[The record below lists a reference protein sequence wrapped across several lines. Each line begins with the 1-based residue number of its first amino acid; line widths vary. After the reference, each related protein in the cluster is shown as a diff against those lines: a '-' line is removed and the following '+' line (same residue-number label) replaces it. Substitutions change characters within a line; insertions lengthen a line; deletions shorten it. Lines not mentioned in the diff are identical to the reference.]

1 MVSTMSYF
9 TPDADLLAASEK
21 ALASVNTKHLLP
33 SSASF
38 DVKDPATEKVIGTL
52 PDHTPEHA
60 LLALTKAD
68 AAGKE
73 WAKKS
78 PRHRSDVLHAVYAK
92 LIENKHTLAYVI
104 SREMGKPLSEGLA
117 EVQYSADYVRWFA
130 EEALRSQGLYRDS
143 PAGDATILVRRSPVG
158 NAVLIAPW
166 NFPMAMATRKIAPA
180 LAAGCACV
188 VKPANLTPLTT
199 VVVLDL
205 MIQAGVPEDLV
216 QVITT
221 TNAPGFSSTL
231 LADQRVR
238 KISFTG
244 STPVGS
250 ALMELAAK
258 NIVKSS
264 MELGGNAP
272 LIVFDDADLDRAIE
286 GAILAKMRN
295 GGQTCVAANRM
306 FVQEGIADAFIA
318 GFTAKMAAFKLGN
331 AMNKDVDLGPVI
343 DDRAVQRLTHLVND
357 AVAKGATLL
366 TGGKSPEREGHFFEA
381 TVLVDVPADAEIAT
395 TEIFGPVAAITR
407 FKTQEEVIAQANDT
421 EFGLAAFVF
430 TENLDRAI
438 NVAEALETGMVG
450 INNGLL
456 SNIAAPFGGVKA
468 SGTGREGGAEGLE
481 EYQEIRYFTMK
492 RRESF

>member
-1 MVSTMSYF
+1 MSYF
-9 TPDADLLAASEK
+9 EPDADLLAASDK
-21 ALASVNTKHLLP
+21 ALKSINVGRLLP
-33 SSASF
+33 ASTTF
-38 DVKDPATEKVIGTL
+38 DVHDPATEEVIASL
-52 PDHTPEHA
+52 PDHTPEDA
-60 LLALTKAD
+60 LAALTKAD

-73 WAKKS
+73 WAKTS
-78 PRHRSDVLHAVYAK
+78 PRKRSDVLHAVYAK
-92 LIENKHTLAYVI
+92 LIENKDTLAYVI
-104 SREMGKPLSEGLA
+104 SREMGKPLAEGYA

-130 EEALRSQGLYRDS
+130 EEALRAQGLYRDS
-143 PAGDATILVRRSPVG
+143 PAGDATILVRRGPVG

-188 VKPANLTPLTT
+188 VKPAALTPLTT
-199 VVVLDL
+199 VIVLDL

-221 TNAPGFSSTL
+221 TNASGFSSTL

-250 ALMELAAK
+250 TLMELAAK

-272 LIVFDDADLDRAIE
+272 LLVFDDADLDRAVE

-306 FVQEGIADAFIA
+306 FIQEGIADAFIEK
-318 GFTAKMAAFKLGN
+318 FTAAMAGHKLGN
-331 AMNKDVDLGPVI
+331 AMNKETTLGPVI
-343 DDRAVQRLTHLVND
+343 DDRAVKRLQHLVDD

-366 TGGKSPEREGHFFEA
+366 TGGKSPDRPGHYFEP
-381 TVLVDVPADAEIAT
+381 TVLDNVPANADIAT

-407 FKTQEEVIAQANDT
+407 FKTQEEVIAKANDT

-430 TENLDRAI
+430 TQDLDRAI

-468 SGTGREGGAEGLE
+468 SGTGREGGAEGLD

-492 RRESF
+492 RRETH

>member
-1 MVSTMSYF
+1 MSYF
-9 TPDADLLAASEK
+9 EPDADLLAASDK
-21 ALASVNTKHLLP
+21 ALKSINVGRLQPASKT
-33 SSASF
+33 F
-38 DVKDPATEKVIGTL
+38 DVHDPATEEVIASL
-52 PDHTPEHA
+52 PDHTPEDA
-60 LLALTKAD
+60 LAALAKAD

-73 WAKKS
+73 WAKTS
-78 PRHRSDVLHAVYAK
+78 PRKRSDVLHAVYAK
-92 LIENKHTLAYVI
+92 LIENKDTLAYVI
-104 SREMGKPLSEGLA
+104 SREMGKPLAEGYA

-130 EEALRSQGLYRDS
+130 EEALRAQGLYRDS

-199 VVVLDL
+199 VIVLDL

-221 TNAPGFSSTL
+221 TNASGFSSTL

-250 ALMELAAK
+250 TLMGLAAK

-272 LIVFDDADLDRAIE
+272 LLVFDDADLDRAVE

-306 FVQEGIADAFIA
+306 FIQEGIADAFIEK
-318 GFTAKMAAFKLGN
+318 FTAAMAGHKLGN
-331 AMNKDVDLGPVI
+331 AMNKDATLGPVI
-343 DDRAVQRLTHLVND
+343 DDRAVKRLQHLVDD

-366 TGGKSPEREGHFFEA
+366 TGGKSPDRPGHYFEP
-381 TVLVDVPADAEIAT
+381 TVLDNVPANADIAT

-407 FKTQEEVIAQANDT
+407 FKTQEEVIAKANDT

-430 TENLDRAI
+430 TQDLDRAI

-468 SGTGREGGAEGLE
+468 SGTGREGGAEGLD

-492 RRESF
+492 RRETH

>member
-1 MVSTMSYF
+1 MSYF
-9 TPDADLLAASEK
+9 EPDAELLAASDT
-21 ALASVNTKHLLP
+21 ALASINVGRLLP
-33 SSASF
+33 AATTF
-38 DVKDPATEKVIGTL
+38 DVHDPATEQVIASL
-52 PDHTPEHA
+52 PDHTPADA
-60 LLALTKAD
+60 LIALTKAD

-73 WAKKS
+73 WAKTS
-78 PRHRSDVLHAVYAK
+78 PRKRSDVLHAVYAK
-92 LIENKHTLAYVI
+92 LIENKDTLAYVI
-104 SREMGKPLSEGLA
+104 SREMGKPLAEGYA

-130 EEALRSQGLYRDS
+130 EEALRAQGLYRDS

-199 VVVLDL
+199 VIVLDL

-221 TNAPGFSSTL
+221 TDAPGFSSTL

-250 ALMELAAK
+250 TLMGLAAK

-272 LIVFDDADLDRAIE
+272 LLVFDDADLERAVE

-306 FVQEGIADAFIA
+306 FIQSGIADAFVEK
-318 GFTAKMAAFKLGN
+318 FTAAMAAHKLGN
-331 AMNKDVDLGPVI
+331 AMNKETTLGPVI
-343 DDRAVQRLTHLVND
+343 DDRAVKRLQHLVDD

-366 TGGKSPEREGHFFEA
+366 TGGKSPDRPGHFFEP
-381 TVLVDVPADAEIAT
+381 TVLDNVPANADIAT
-395 TEIFGPVAAITR
+395 TEIFGPVAAISR
-407 FKTQEEVIAQANDT
+407 FDTQEEVIAKANDT

-430 TENLDRAI
+430 TQDLDRAI

-468 SGTGREGGAEGLE
+468 SGTGREGGAEGLD

-492 RRESF
+492 RRETH

>member
-1 MVSTMSYF
+1 
-9 TPDADLLAASEK
+9 
-21 ALASVNTKHLLP
+21 
-33 SSASF
+33 
-38 DVKDPATEKVIGTL
+38 
-52 PDHTPEHA
+52 
-60 LLALTKAD
+60 
-68 AAGKE
+68 
-73 WAKKS
+73 
-78 PRHRSDVLHAVYAK
+78 
-92 LIENKHTLAYVI
+92 
-104 SREMGKPLSEGLA
+104 MGKPFSEGVA

-130 EEALRSQGLYRDS
+130 EEALRAQGLYRDS
-143 PAGDATILVRRSPVG
+143 PAGDATILVRRAPVG

-188 VKPANLTPLTT
+188 VKPAALTPLTT
-199 VVVLDL
+199 VVVADL
-205 MIQAGVPEDLV
+205 MIQAGVPADLV

-221 TNAPGFSSTL
+221 TDSSGFSSTL
-231 LADQRVR
+231 LADDRVR

-250 ALMELAAK
+250 KLMELAAK

-306 FVQEGIADAFIA
+306 FVQEGIADAFID
-318 GFTAKMAAFKLGN
+318 GFTKAMAAFKLGHP
-331 AMNKDVDLGPVI
+331 MNKEVTLGPVV
-343 DDRAVQRLTHLVND
+343 DERAVKRLQALVDD
-357 AVAKGATLL
+357 AVAKGATLR
-366 TGGKSPEREGHFFEA
+366 TGGKSPDQPGSYFEP
-381 TVLVDVPADAEIAT
+381 TVLDNVPANADIAV
-395 TEIFGPVAAITR
+395 TEIFGPVASIMR
-407 FKTQEEVIAQANDT
+407 FKTQAEVIERANDT

-492 RRESF
+492 RRETV

>member
-1 MVSTMSYF
+1 MSYF
-9 TPDADLLAASEK
+9 EPDADLLAASNK
-21 ALASVNTKHLLP
+21 ALASVNVGRLLK
-33 SSASF
+33 AATTF
-38 DVKDPATEKVIGTL
+38 DIHDPATEEVIGSL

-60 LLALTKAD
+60 LEALTKAD
-68 AAGKE
+68 AAGKA
-73 WAKKS
+73 WAKTS
-78 PRHRSDVLHAVYAK
+78 PRHRSDVLHAVYRT
-92 LIENKHTLAYVI
+92 LIDNKDTLAYVI
-104 SREMGKPLSEGLA
+104 SREMGKPLAEGYA

-143 PAGDATILVRRSPVG
+143 PAGDATILVRRSPIG

-188 VKPANLTPLTT
+188 VKPAALTPLTT
-199 VVVLDL
+199 VIVLDL

-221 TNAPGFSSTL
+221 TNASGFSSTL

-250 ALMELAAK
+250 TLMALAAQ

-272 LIVFDDADLDRAIE
+272 LLVFDDADLDRAVE

-306 FVQEGIADAFIA
+306 FVQEGIADAFVEK
-318 GFTAKMAAFKLGN
+318 FTAAMAAHKLGN
-331 AMNKDVDLGPVI
+331 AMNKEVTLGPVI
-343 DDRAVQRLTHLVND
+343 DDRAVQRLQHLVDD

-366 TGGKSPEREGHFFEA
+366 TGGKSPDRKGHYFEP
-381 TVLVDVPADAEIAT
+381 TVLDNVPANADIAT

-407 FKTQEEVIAQANDT
+407 FTTQAEAVEKANDT

-430 TENLDRAI
+430 TQDLDRAI
-438 NVAEALETGMVG
+438 NVAESLETGMVG

-456 SNIAAPFGGVKA
+456 SNIAAPFGGVKS
-468 SGTGREGGAEGLE
+468 SGTGREGGAEGLD

-492 RRESF
+492 RRETV

>member
-1 MVSTMSYF
+1 MSYF
-9 TPDADLLAASEK
+9 EPDADLLAASNA
-21 ALASVNTKHLLP
+21 ALKSINIGRLQPAAKT
-33 SSASF
+33 F
-38 DVKDPATEKVIGTL
+38 DVHDPATEEVIASL
-52 PDHTPEHA
+52 PDHTPEDA
-60 LLALTKAD
+60 LAALTKAD
-68 AAGKE
+68 AAGKA
-73 WAKKS
+73 WAKTS
-78 PRHRSDVLHAVYAK
+78 PRKRSDVLHAVYAK
-92 LIENKHTLAYVI
+92 LIENKDTLAYVI
-104 SREMGKPLSEGLA
+104 SREMGKPLAEGYA

-130 EEALRSQGLYRDS
+130 EEALRAQGLYRDS

-199 VVVLDL
+199 VIVLDL

-221 TNAPGFSSTL
+221 TNASGFSSTL

-250 ALMELAAK
+250 TLMGLAAK

-272 LIVFDDADLDRAIE
+272 LLVFDDADLDRAVE

-306 FVQEGIADAFIA
+306 FVQEGIADAFVEK
-318 GFTAKMAAFKLGN
+318 FTAAMAAHKLGN
-331 AMNKDVDLGPVI
+331 AMNKETTLGPVI
-343 DDRAVQRLTHLVND
+343 DDRAVARLQHLVDD

-366 TGGKSPEREGHFFEA
+366 TGGKSPDRPGHYFEP
-381 TVLVDVPADAEIAT
+381 TVLDNVPANADIAT

-407 FKTQEEVIAQANDT
+407 FKTQEEVIEKANDT

-430 TENLDRAI
+430 TQDLDRAI

-492 RRESF
+492 RRETH

>member
-1 MVSTMSYF
+1 MSYF
-9 TPDADLLAASEK
+9 EPDADLLAASDK
-21 ALASVNTKHLLP
+21 ALKSINVGRLQPAANT
-33 SSASF
+33 F
-38 DVKDPATEKVIGTL
+38 DVHDPATEEVIASL
-52 PDHTPEHA
+52 PDHTPEDA
-60 LLALTKAD
+60 LAALAKAD

-73 WAKKS
+73 WAKTS
-78 PRHRSDVLHAVYAK
+78 PRKRSDVLHAVYAK
-92 LIENKHTLAYVI
+92 LIENKDTLAYVI
-104 SREMGKPLSEGLA
+104 SREMGKPLAEGYA

-130 EEALRSQGLYRDS
+130 EEALRAQGLYRDS

-199 VVVLDL
+199 VIVLDL

-221 TNAPGFSSTL
+221 TNASGFSSTL

-250 ALMELAAK
+250 TLMGLAAK

-272 LIVFDDADLDRAIE
+272 LLVFDDADLDRAVE

-306 FVQEGIADAFIA
+306 FIQEGIADAFVEK
-318 GFTAKMAAFKLGN
+318 FTAAMAAHKLGN
-331 AMNKDVDLGPVI
+331 AMNKETTLGPVI
-343 DDRAVQRLTHLVND
+343 DDRAVQRLQHLVDD
-357 AVAKGATLL
+357 AVAKGATLK
-366 TGGKSPEREGHFFEA
+366 TGGKSPDRPGHYFEP
-381 TVLVDVPADAEIAT
+381 TVLDNVPAIADIAT

-407 FKTQEEVIAQANDT
+407 FKTQAEAIEKANDT

-430 TENLDRAI
+430 TQDLDRAI

-468 SGTGREGGAEGLE
+468 SGTGREGGAEGLD

-492 RRESF
+492 RRETN

>member
-1 MVSTMSYF
+1 MSF
-9 TPDADLLAASEK
+9 FEPDAELFQASSQ
-21 ALASVNTKHLLP
+21 ALAGIDTSCLLP
-33 SSASF
+33 AKSTF
-38 DVKDPATEKVIGTL
+38 EIHDPGTEEVIGVL
-52 PDHTPEHA
+52 PDHTPED
-60 LLALTKAD
+60 ALTALGKAD
-68 AAGKE
+68 VAGKD
-73 WAKKS
+73 WAKSS
-78 PRHRSDVLHAVYAK
+78 PRTRSDLLHKVYAT
-92 LIENKHTLAYVI
+92 LIDNKDSLAYVI
-104 SREMGKPLSEGLA
+104 SREMGKPLAEGYA

-143 PAGDATILVRRSPVG
+143 PPGDATILVRRSPVG

-188 VKPANLTPLTT
+188 VKPAALTPLTT
-199 VVVLDL
+199 VMVLHL
-205 MIQAGVPEDLV
+205 LIKAGMPKDLV

-221 TNAPGFSSTL
+221 TNASGFSSTL
-231 LADQRVR
+231 LGDQRV
-238 KISFTG
+238 KKVSFTG

-250 ALMELAAK
+250 TLMQLAAK

-272 LIVFDDADLDRAIE
+272 LIVFDDADLDRAVE

-306 FVQEGIADAFIA
+306 FVQEGIADQFISK
-318 GFTAKMAAFKLGN
+318 FTEAMAAFKLGHS
-331 AMNKDVDLGPVI
+331 MNKEATLGPVI
-343 DDRAVQRLTHLVND
+343 DDRAVQRLTHLVED
-357 AVAKGATLL
+357 AVAKGASLL
-366 TGGKSPEREGHFFEA
+366 TGGKSPDRPGHYFEP
-381 TVLVDVPADAEIAT
+381 TVLDNVPADADIAT

-407 FKTQEEVIAQANDT
+407 FKTQAEVIEKANET
-421 EFGLAAFVF
+421 EFGLAAFIF
-430 TENLDRAI
+430 TQDLDRAF

-492 RRESF
+492 RRETV

>member
-1 MVSTMSYF
+1 MSYF
-9 TPDADLLAASEK
+9 EPDADLLAASDK
-21 ALASVNTKHLLP
+21 ALASISTSRLIP
-33 SSASF
+33 SAQSF
-38 DVKDPATEKVIGTL
+38 DVIDPATEKVIGTL
-52 PDHTPEHA
+52 PDHTPAHA
-60 LLALTKAD
+60 LEALAKAD
-68 AAGKE
+68 AAGKK
-73 WAKKS
+73 WAKTS

-92 LIENKHTLAYVI
+92 LIEHKDTLAYII
-104 SREMGKPLSEGLA
+104 SREMGKPLAEGYA

-143 PAGDATILVRRSPVG
+143 PHGDATILVRRSPVG

-199 VVVLDL
+199 VVVQDL
-205 MIQAGVPEDLV
+205 MVQAGVPEDLV

-221 TNAPGFSSTL
+221 TDAPGFSSTL

-244 STPVGS
+244 STSVGS
-250 ALMELAAK
+250 TLMELAAK

-272 LIVFDDADLDRAIE
+272 LIVFDDADLDRAID

-306 FVQEGIADAFIA
+306 FVQEGIADAFIE

-331 AMNKDVDLGPVI
+331 AMNKEATLGPVI
-343 DDRAVQRLTHLVND
+343 DDRAVARLTHLVND
-357 AVAKGATLL
+357 AVAKGATLR
-366 TGGKSPEREGHFFEA
+366 TGGKAPERAGHYFEP
-381 TVLVDVPADAEIAT
+381 TVLDNVPADADIAK

-407 FKTQEEVIAQANDT
+407 FKTQEEVIEKANDT

-430 TENLDRAI
+430 TENLDRAV

-492 RRESF
+492 RRETF

>member
-1 MVSTMSYF
+1 MSYF
-9 TPDADLLAASEK
+9 EPDADLLAASNK
-21 ALASVNTKHLLP
+21 ALASVNVGRLIKAANT
-33 SSASF
+33 F
-38 DVKDPATEKVIGTL
+38 DIHDPATEEVIGTL
-52 PDHTPEHA
+52 PDHTPEQA
-60 LLALTKAD
+60 LEALTKAD
-68 AAGKE
+68 AAGKA
-73 WAKKS
+73 WAKTS
-78 PRHRSDVLHAVYAK
+78 PRLRSDVLHAVYRK
-92 LIENKHTLAYVI
+92 LIENRDTLAYVI
-104 SREMGKPLSEGLA
+104 SREMGKPLAEGYA

-130 EEALRSQGLYRDS
+130 EEALRAQGLYRDS
-143 PAGDATILVRRSPVG
+143 PAGDATILVRRGPVG

-188 VKPANLTPLTT
+188 VKPAALTPLTT
-199 VVVLDL
+199 VVLLDL
-205 MIQAGVPEDLV
+205 MIEAGVPEDLV

-221 TNAPGFSSTL
+221 TNASGFSSTL

-250 ALMELAAK
+250 TLMELAAK

-272 LIVFDDADLDRAIE
+272 LLVFDDADLDRAVE

-306 FVQEGIADAFIA
+306 FVQEGIADAFIEK
-318 GFTAKMAAFKLGN
+318 FTAAMAAHKLGN
-331 AMNKDVDLGPVI
+331 AMNKDATLGPVI
-343 DDRAVQRLTHLVND
+343 DDRAVKRLQHLVDD
-357 AVAKGATLL
+357 AVAKGATLR
-366 TGGKSPEREGHFFEA
+366 TGGTSPDRKGHYFEP
-381 TVLVDVPADAEIAT
+381 TVLDNVPANADIAT

-407 FKTQEEVIAQANDT
+407 FKTQEEVIAKANDT

-430 TENLDRAI
+430 TQDLDRAI

-468 SGTGREGGAEGLE
+468 SGTGREGGAEGLD

-492 RRESF
+492 RRETF

>member
-1 MVSTMSYF
+1 MSYF
-9 TPDADLLAASEK
+9 EPDADLLAASTA
-21 ALASVNTKHLLP
+21 ALKSINVGRLLP
-33 SSASF
+33 ATSTF
-38 DVKDPATEKVIGTL
+38 DVHDPATEEVIATL
-52 PDHTPEHA
+52 PDHTPA
-60 LLALTKAD
+60 DALTALAKAD
-68 AAGKE
+68 AAGKV
-73 WAKKS
+73 WAKTS
-78 PRHRSDVLHAVYAK
+78 PRKRSDVLHAVYAK
-92 LIENKHTLAYVI
+92 LIENKDTLAYVI
-104 SREMGKPLSEGLA
+104 SREMGKPLAEGYA

-130 EEALRSQGLYRDS
+130 EEALRAQGLYRDS
-143 PAGDATILVRRSPVG
+143 PAGDATILVRRAPVG

-221 TNAPGFSSTL
+221 TNASGFSSTL

-250 ALMELAAK
+250 TLMELAAK

-272 LIVFDDADLDRAIE
+272 LLVFDDADLDRAVE

-306 FVQEGIADAFIA
+306 FIQEGIADAFVEK
-318 GFTAKMAAFKLGN
+318 FTAAMAAHKLGN
-331 AMNKDVDLGPVI
+331 AMNKEATLGPVI
-343 DDRAVQRLTHLVND
+343 DDRAVKRLQHLVDD
-357 AVAKGATLL
+357 AVAKGATLK
-366 TGGKSPEREGHFFEA
+366 TGGSSPDRPGHYFEP
-381 TVLVDVPADAEIAT
+381 TVLDNVPANADITT

-407 FKTQEEVIAQANDT
+407 FKTQAEAIEKANDT

-430 TENLDRAI
+430 TQDLDRAI

-468 SGTGREGGAEGLE
+468 SGTGREGGAEGLD

-492 RRESF
+492 RRETT

>member
-1 MVSTMSYF
+1 MSYF
-9 TPDADLLAASEK
+9 EPDKDLLAASDK
-21 ALASVNTKHLLP
+21 ALKSINVSRLLK
-33 SSASF
+33 SAKTF
-38 DVKDPATEKVIGTL
+38 DIKDPATEEVIGSL

-60 LLALTKAD
+60 LEALTKAD
-68 AAGKE
+68 AAGKA
-73 WAKKS
+73 WAKTS
-78 PRHRSDVLHAVYAK
+78 PRTRSDVLHAVYAK
-92 LIENKHTLAYVI
+92 LIENKDTLAYVI
-104 SREMGKPLSEGLA
+104 SREMGKPLAEGYA

-143 PAGDATILVRRSPVG
+143 PPGDATILVRRSPVG

-188 VKPANLTPLTT
+188 VKPAALTPLTT

-221 TNAPGFSSTL
+221 TNSSGFSSTL

-250 ALMELAAK
+250 TLMELAAK

-272 LIVFDDADLDRAIE
+272 LIVFDDADLERAIE

-306 FVQEGIADAFIA
+306 FVQKGIADAFIE
-318 GFTAKMAAFKLGN
+318 GFTAKMAGFKLGN
-331 AMNKDVDLGPVI
+331 AMNKDATLGPVI
-343 DDRAVQRLTHLVND
+343 DDKAVKRLQHLVDD
-357 AVAKGATLL
+357 AVAKGATLR
-366 TGGKSPEREGHFFEA
+366 TGGKAPERAGHYFEP
-381 TVLVDVPADAEIAT
+381 TVLDNVPTNADIAS

-407 FKTQEEVIAQANDT
+407 FKTQAEVIEKANDT
-421 EFGLAAFVF
+421 EFGLAAFIF

-492 RRESF
+492 RRDTV

>member
-1 MVSTMSYF
+1 MSYF
-9 TPDADLLAASEK
+9 IPDADLLAASDT
-21 ALASVNTKHLLP
+21 ALAAVKTDHLIKATKT
-33 SSASF
+33 F
-38 DVKDPATEKVIGTL
+38 NITDPATGDVIGTL

-60 LLALTKAD
+60 LEALTKAD
-68 AAGKE
+68 AAGKL
-73 WAKKS
+73 WAKTS

-92 LIENKHTLAYVI
+92 LIEHKVTLAFII
-104 SREMGKPLSEGLA
+104 SREMGKPFSEGVA

-130 EEALRSQGLYRDS
+130 EEALRAQGLYRDS
-143 PAGDATILVRRSPVG
+143 PAGDATILVRRAPVG

-188 VKPANLTPLTT
+188 VKPAALTPLTT
-199 VVVLDL
+199 VIVADL
-205 MIQAGVPEDLV
+205 MIQAGVPADLV

-221 TNAPGFSSTL
+221 TDSSGFSSTL
-231 LADQRVR
+231 LADDRVR

-244 STPVGS
+244 STPVG
-250 ALMELAAK
+250 AKLMELAAK

-306 FVQEGIADAFIA
+306 FVQEGIADAFID
-318 GFTAKMAAFKLGN
+318 GFTKAMAAFKLGHP
-331 AMNKDVDLGPVI
+331 MNKETTLGPVV
-343 DDRAVQRLTHLVND
+343 DARAVSRLQALVDD
-357 AVAKGATLL
+357 AVAKGATLR
-366 TGGKSPEREGHFFEA
+366 TGGKSPDQPGSYFEP
-381 TVLVDVPADAEIAT
+381 TVLDNVPANADIAV

-407 FKTQEEVIAQANDT
+407 FKTQAEVIEKANDT

-492 RRESF
+492 RRETV

>member
-1 MVSTMSYF
+1 MSYF
-9 TPDADLLAASEK
+9 TPDADLLAASNI
-21 ALASVNTKHLLP
+21 ALAQVKTGHLIKATKT
-33 SSASF
+33 F
-38 DVKDPATEKVIGTL
+38 DITDPATGDVIGKL

-60 LLALTKAD
+60 LEALTKAD
-68 AAGKE
+68 AAGKL
-73 WAKKS
+73 WAKTS

-92 LIENKHTLAYVI
+92 LIEHKETLAFII
-104 SREMGKPLSEGLA
+104 SREMGKPFSEGVA

-130 EEALRSQGLYRDS
+130 EEALRAQGLYRDS
-143 PAGDATILVRRSPVG
+143 PAGDATILVRRAPVG

-188 VKPANLTPLTT
+188 VKPAALTPLTT
-199 VVVLDL
+199 VIVADL
-205 MIQAGVPEDLV
+205 MIQAGVPADLV

-221 TNAPGFSSTL
+221 TDSSGFSSTL
-231 LADQRVR
+231 LADDRVR

-250 ALMELAAK
+250 KLMELAAK

-272 LIVFDDADLDRAIE
+272 LIVFDDADLERAIE

-306 FVQEGIADAFIA
+306 FVQEGIADAFID
-318 GFTAKMAAFKLGN
+318 GFTKAMAAFKLGHP
-331 AMNKDVDLGPVI
+331 MNKEVTLGPVV
-343 DDRAVQRLTHLVND
+343 DARAVARLQALVDD
-357 AVAKGATLL
+357 AVVKGATLR
-366 TGGKSPEREGHFFEA
+366 TGGKSPDQPGSYFEP
-381 TVLVDVPADAEIAT
+381 TVLDNVPANADIAV

-407 FKTQEEVIAQANDT
+407 FTTQAEVIERANDT

-492 RRESF
+492 RRETH

>member
-1 MVSTMSYF
+1 
-9 TPDADLLAASEK
+9 
-21 ALASVNTKHLLP
+21 
-33 SSASF
+33 
-38 DVKDPATEKVIGTL
+38 
-52 PDHTPEHA
+52 
-60 LLALTKAD
+60 
-68 AAGKE
+68 
-73 WAKKS
+73 
-78 PRHRSDVLHAVYAK
+78 
-92 LIENKHTLAYVI
+92 
-104 SREMGKPLSEGLA
+104 
-117 EVQYSADYVRWFA
+117 
-130 EEALRSQGLYRDS
+130 
-143 PAGDATILVRRSPVG
+143 
-158 NAVLIAPW
+158 
-166 NFPMAMATRKIAPA
+166 MAMATRKIAPA

-199 VVVLDL
+199 VIVLDL

-221 TNAPGFSSTL
+221 TNASGFSSTL

-250 ALMELAAK
+250 TLMGLAAK

-272 LIVFDDADLDRAIE
+272 LLVFDDADLDRAVE

-306 FVQEGIADAFIA
+306 FIQEGIADAFVEK
-318 GFTAKMAAFKLGN
+318 FTAAMAAHKLGN
-331 AMNKDVDLGPVI
+331 AMNKETTLGPVI
-343 DDRAVQRLTHLVND
+343 DDRAVARLQHLVDD
-357 AVAKGATLL
+357 AVAKGAILL
-366 TGGKSPEREGHFFEA
+366 TGGKSPDRPGHYFEP
-381 TVLVDVPADAEIAT
+381 TVLDNVPANADIAT
-395 TEIFGPVAAITR
+395 NEIFGPVAAITR
-407 FKTQEEVIAQANDT
+407 FKTQEEVIEKANDT

-430 TENLDRAI
+430 TQDLDRAI

-492 RRESF
+492 RRETH

>member
-1 MVSTMSYF
+1 MSYF
-9 TPDADLLAASEK
+9 EPDADLLAASDK
-21 ALASVNTKHLLP
+21 ALASISTARLLP
-33 SSASF
+33 AANTF
-38 DVKDPATEKVIGTL
+38 DVIDPATEEVIGTL
-52 PDHTPEHA
+52 PDHTPA
-60 LLALTKAD
+60 DALTALAKAD
-68 AAGKE
+68 AAGKK
-73 WAKKS
+73 WARTS
-78 PRHRSDVLHAVYAK
+78 PRLRSDTLHAVYAK
-92 LIENKHTLAYVI
+92 LIENKDTLAYII
-104 SREMGKPLSEGLA
+104 SREMGKPLAEGYA

-130 EEALRSQGLYRDS
+130 EEALRAQGLYRDS
-143 PAGDATILVRRSPVG
+143 PAGDATILVRRAPVG

-199 VVVLDL
+199 VVVQDL
-205 MIQAGVPEDLV
+205 MVQAGVPEDLV

-221 TNAPGFSSTL
+221 TDAPGFSSTL

-250 ALMELAAK
+250 TLMELAAK

-306 FVQEGIADAFIA
+306 FIQEGIADAFVE

-331 AMNKDVDLGPVI
+331 AMNKEVDLGPVI

-357 AVAKGATLL
+357 AVAKGATLR
-366 TGGKSPEREGHFFEA
+366 TGGKAPDHVGHYFEP
-381 TVLVDVPADAEIAT
+381 TVLDNVPAHADIAK
-395 TEIFGPVAAITR
+395 TEIFGPVAAISR
-407 FKTQEEVIAQANDT
+407 FTTQEEVIEKANDT

-430 TENLDRAI
+430 TENLDRAV

-492 RRESF
+492 RRETF

>member
-1 MVSTMSYF
+1 MSYF
-9 TPDADLLAASEK
+9 EPDATLLAESEK
-21 ALASVNTKHLLP
+21 ALASINTSVMLP
-33 SSASF
+33 AAAHF
-38 DVKDPATEKVIGTL
+38 DIEDPATQKVIYSL
-52 PDHTPEHA
+52 PDHTA
-60 LLALTKAD
+60 DDALTALDKAD
-68 AAGKE
+68 KAGKV
-73 WAKKS
+73 WAKTS
-78 PRHRSDVLHAVYAK
+78 PRLRSDTLHAVYAK
-92 LIENKHTLAYVI
+92 LIENKDRLAYVI
-104 SREMGKPLSEGLA
+104 AREMGKPLAECVA

-143 PAGDATILVRRSPVG
+143 PPGDATILVRRSPVG

-188 VKPANLTPLTT
+188 VKPAALTPLTT
-199 VVVLDL
+199 VMLLEL
-205 MIQAGVPEDLV
+205 MIEAGVPKDLV

-221 TNAPGFSSTL
+221 TKASAFSSTL
-231 LADQRVR
+231 LADSRVR

-250 ALMELAAK
+250 TLMELAAK

-272 LIVFDDADLDRAIE
+272 LLVFDDADLDRAIE

-306 FVQEGIADAFIA
+306 FIQEGIADDFVA
-318 GFTAKMAAFKLGN
+318 GFTQKMSEFKLGN
-331 AMNKDVDLGPVI
+331 ALNKEATLGPVI
-343 DDRAVQRLTHLVND
+343 DDRAVARLSHLVDD
-357 AVAKGATLL
+357 AVAKGAELK
-366 TGGKSPEREGHFFEA
+366 TGGQVPDREGYFFPA
-381 TVLVDVPADAEIAT
+381 TVLDNVPASADIVT
-395 TEIFGPVAAITR
+395 TEIFGPLAAISR
-407 FKTQEEVIAQANDT
+407 FKTQEEVLTQANDT

-430 TENLDRAI
+430 TQDVDRAL
-438 NVAEALETGMVG
+438 NVAEQLETGMVG

-492 RRESF
+492 RRETQ

>member
-1 MVSTMSYF
+1 MSYF
-9 TPDADLLAASEK
+9 TPDADLLAASNI
-21 ALASVNTKHLLP
+21 ALAQVKTGHLIKSTKT
-33 SSASF
+33 F
-38 DVKDPATEKVIGTL
+38 DITDPATGDVIGKL

-60 LLALTKAD
+60 LEALTKAD
-68 AAGKE
+68 AAGKL
-73 WAKKS
+73 WAKTS

-92 LIENKHTLAYVI
+92 LIEHKETLAFII
-104 SREMGKPLSEGLA
+104 SREMGKPFSEGVA

-130 EEALRSQGLYRDS
+130 EEALRAQGLYRDS
-143 PAGDATILVRRSPVG
+143 PAGDATILVRRGPVG

-188 VKPANLTPLTT
+188 VKPAALTPLTT
-199 VVVLDL
+199 VVVADL
-205 MIQAGVPEDLV
+205 MIQAGVPADLV

-221 TNAPGFSSTL
+221 TDSSGFSSTL
-231 LADQRVR
+231 LADDRVR

-250 ALMELAAK
+250 KLMELAAK

-272 LIVFDDADLDRAIE
+272 LIVFDDADLERAIE

-306 FVQEGIADAFIA
+306 FVQEGIADAFID
-318 GFTAKMAAFKLGN
+318 GFTKAMAAFKLGHP
-331 AMNKDVDLGPVI
+331 MNKEVTLGPVV
-343 DDRAVQRLTHLVND
+343 DDRAVKRLQALVDD
-357 AVAKGATLL
+357 AVVKGATLR
-366 TGGKSPEREGHFFEA
+366 TGGKSPDQPGSYFEP
-381 TVLVDVPADAEIAT
+381 TVLDNVPANADIAV
-395 TEIFGPVAAITR
+395 TEIFGPVASIMR
-407 FKTQEEVIAQANDT
+407 FKTQAEVIERANDT

-492 RRESF
+492 RRETH

>member
-1 MVSTMSYF
+1 MSYF
-9 TPDADLLAASEK
+9 TPDADLLAASDT
-21 ALASVNTKHLLP
+21 ALKSVSTKHLIK
-33 SSASF
+33 AEKTF
-38 DVKDPATEKVIGTL
+38 NITDPATTEIIGSL
-52 PDHTPEHA
+52 PDHTPKHA
-60 LLALTKAD
+60 LEALTKAD
-68 AAGKE
+68 AAGKL
-73 WAKKS
+73 WAKTS

-92 LIENKHTLAYVI
+92 LIEHKETLAYI
-104 SREMGKPLSEGLA
+104 ICREMGKPFSEGLA

-143 PAGDATILVRRSPVG
+143 PAGDATILVRRGPVG

-188 VKPANLTPLTT
+188 VKPAALTPLTT
-199 VVVLDL
+199 VVVADL
-205 MIQAGVPEDLV
+205 MIQAGVPADLV

-221 TNAPGFSSTL
+221 TDSSGFSSTL
-231 LADQRVR
+231 LADDRVR

-250 ALMELAAK
+250 RLMELAAK

-306 FVQEGIADAFIA
+306 FVQDGIADKFIE
-318 GFTAKMAAFKLGN
+318 GFTKAMAAHKLGHP
-331 AMNKDVDLGPVI
+331 MNKEVTLGPVV
-343 DDRAVQRLTHLVND
+343 DDRAVARLQALVDD

-366 TGGKSPEREGHFFEA
+366 TGGKSPDQPGSYFEP
-381 TVLVDVPADAEIAT
+381 TVLDNVPANADIAV
-395 TEIFGPVAAITR
+395 TEIFGPVASIMR
-407 FKTQEEVIAQANDT
+407 FTTQAEVIERANDT

-492 RRESF
+492 RRETV

>member
-1 MVSTMSYF
+1 MSYF
-9 TPDADLLAASEK
+9 EPDADLLAASDK
-21 ALASVNTKHLLP
+21 ALASVNTARLLP
-33 SSASF
+33 ASTTF
-38 DVKDPATEKVIGTL
+38 EIHDPATEQVIGAL
-52 PDHTPEHA
+52 PDHTPDD
-60 LLALTKAD
+60 ALTALAKAD

-73 WAKKS
+73 WAKAS
-78 PRHRSDVLHAVYAK
+78 PRKRSDVLHAVYAK
-92 LIENKHTLAYVI
+92 LIENKDTLAHII
-104 SREMGKPLSEGLA
+104 SREMGKPLAEGYA

-130 EEALRSQGLYRDS
+130 EEALRAQGLYRDS
-143 PAGDATILVRRSPVG
+143 PAGDATILVRRAPVG

-188 VKPANLTPLTT
+188 VKPAALTPLTT

-221 TNAPGFSSTL
+221 TNASGFSSTL
-231 LADQRVR
+231 LADRRVR

-250 ALMELAAK
+250 TLMELAAK

-272 LIVFDDADLDRAIE
+272 LIVFDDADLDRAVE

-306 FVQEGIADAFIA
+306 FVQDGIADAFVDK
-318 GFTAKMAAFKLGN
+318 FTAAMAAHKLGN
-331 AMNKDVDLGPVI
+331 ALNKETTLGPVI
-343 DDRAVQRLTHLVND
+343 DDRAVKRLQQLVDD
-357 AVAKGATLL
+357 AVAKGATLT
-366 TGGKSPEREGHFFEA
+366 TGGKSPDRPGHYFEP
-381 TVLVDVPADAEIAT
+381 TVLDRVPENADIMT

-407 FKTQEEVIAQANDT
+407 FSTQDEAIARANDT

-430 TENLDRAI
+430 TQDLDRAI

-492 RRESF
+492 RRETH

>member
-1 MVSTMSYF
+1 MSYF

-21 ALASVNTKHLLP
+21 ALASINVSRLLP
-33 SSASF
+33 SNTSF
-38 DVKDPATEKVIGTL
+38 DVIDPATEKVIGTL

-60 LLALTKAD
+60 LQALTKAD
-68 AAGKE
+68 AAGKQ

-78 PRHRSDVLHAVYAK
+78 PRHRSDILHAVYAK
-92 LIENKHTLAYVI
+92 LIENKDTLAYVI
-104 SREMGKPLSEGLA
+104 SREMGKPLSEGYA

-130 EEALRSQGLYRDS
+130 EEALRAQGLYRDS
-143 PAGDATILVRRSPVG
+143 PAGDATILVRRAPVG

-221 TNAPGFSSTL
+221 TDAPGFSSTL

-250 ALMELAAK
+250 TLMELAAK

-295 GGQTCVAANRM
+295 GGQTCVA
-306 FVQEGIADAFIA
+306 
-318 GFTAKMAAFKLGN
+318 
-331 AMNKDVDLGPVI
+331 
-343 DDRAVQRLTHLVND
+343 
-357 AVAKGATLL
+357 
-366 TGGKSPEREGHFFEA
+366 
-381 TVLVDVPADAEIAT
+381 
-395 TEIFGPVAAITR
+395 
-407 FKTQEEVIAQANDT
+407 
-421 EFGLAAFVF
+421 
-430 TENLDRAI
+430 
-438 NVAEALETGMVG
+438 
-450 INNGLL
+450 
-456 SNIAAPFGGVKA
+456 
-468 SGTGREGGAEGLE
+468 
-481 EYQEIRYFTMK
+481 
-492 RRESF
+492 

>member
-1 MVSTMSYF
+1 MSYF
-9 TPDADLLAASEK
+9 TPDADLLAASDK
-21 ALASVNTKHLLP
+21 ALKSVSTTHLIK
-33 SSASF
+33 AAKSF
-38 DVKDPATEKVIGTL
+38 NITDPATTEVIGSL
-52 PDHTPEHA
+52 PDHTPEQA
-60 LLALTKAD
+60 LEALTKAD
-68 AAGKE
+68 AAGKL
-73 WAKKS
+73 WAKTS
-78 PRHRSDVLHAVYAK
+78 PRHRSDILHAVYAK
-92 LIENKHTLAYVI
+92 LIEHKETLAYI
-104 SREMGKPLSEGLA
+104 ICREMGKPFAEGLA

-130 EEALRSQGLYRDS
+130 EEALRAQGLYRDS
-143 PAGDATILVRRSPVG
+143 PAGDATILVRRAPVG

-188 VKPANLTPLTT
+188 VKPAALTPLTT
-199 VVVLDL
+199 VVVADL
-205 MIQAGVPEDLV
+205 MIQAGVPADLV

-221 TNAPGFSSTL
+221 TNSSAFSATL
-231 LADQRVR
+231 LADDRVR

-250 ALMELAAK
+250 KLMELAAK

-306 FVQEGIADAFIA
+306 FVQEGIADAFIG
-318 GFTAKMAAFKLGN
+318 GFTKAMAAHKLGHP
-331 AMNKDVDLGPVI
+331 MNKEVTLGPVV
-343 DDRAVQRLTHLVND
+343 DDRAVARLQALVDD
-357 AVAKGATLL
+357 AVAKGATLR
-366 TGGKSPEREGHFFEA
+366 TGGKSPDQPGSYFEP
-381 TVLVDVPADAEIAT
+381 TVLDNVPANADIAV
-395 TEIFGPVAAITR
+395 TEIFGPVASIMR
-407 FKTQEEVIAQANDT
+407 FKTQAEVIERANDT

-492 RRESF
+492 RRETV

>member
-1 MVSTMSYF
+1 MSYF
-9 TPDADLLAASEK
+9 TPDADLLAASNK
-21 ALASVNTKHLLP
+21 ALKSVSTTHLIK
-33 SSASF
+33 AAKSF
-38 DVKDPATEKVIGTL
+38 NITDPATTEVIGSL
-52 PDHTPEHA
+52 PDHTPEQA
-60 LLALTKAD
+60 LEALTKAD
-68 AAGKE
+68 AAGKL
-73 WAKKS
+73 WAKTS
-78 PRHRSDVLHAVYAK
+78 PRHRSDILHAVYAK
-92 LIENKHTLAYVI
+92 LIEHKETLAYI
-104 SREMGKPLSEGLA
+104 ICREMGKPFAEGLA

-130 EEALRSQGLYRDS
+130 EEALRAQGLYRDS
-143 PAGDATILVRRSPVG
+143 PAGDATILVRRAPVG

-188 VKPANLTPLTT
+188 VKPAALTPLTT
-199 VVVLDL
+199 VVVADL
-205 MIQAGVPEDLV
+205 MIQAGVPADLV

-221 TNAPGFSSTL
+221 TNSSAFSATL
-231 LADQRVR
+231 LADDRVR

-250 ALMELAAK
+250 KLMELAAK

-306 FVQEGIADAFIA
+306 FVQEGIADAFIE
-318 GFTAKMAAFKLGN
+318 GFTKAMAAHKLGHP
-331 AMNKDVDLGPVI
+331 MNKEVTLGPVV
-343 DDRAVQRLTHLVND
+343 DDRAVARLQALVDD
-357 AVAKGATLL
+357 AVAKGATLR
-366 TGGKSPEREGHFFEA
+366 TGGKSPDQPGSYFEP
-381 TVLVDVPADAEIAT
+381 TVLDNVPANADIAV
-395 TEIFGPVAAITR
+395 TEIFGPVASIMR
-407 FKTQEEVIAQANDT
+407 FKTQAEVIERANDT

-492 RRESF
+492 RRESL

>member
-1 MVSTMSYF
+1 MSYF
-9 TPDADLLAASEK
+9 EPDKDLLAASDK
-21 ALASVNTKHLLP
+21 ALKSINVSRLLK
-33 SSASF
+33 SAKTF
-38 DVKDPATEKVIGTL
+38 DIKDPATEEVIGSL

-60 LLALTKAD
+60 LEALTKAD
-68 AAGKE
+68 AAGKA
-73 WAKKS
+73 WAKTS
-78 PRHRSDVLHAVYAK
+78 PRTRSDVLHAVYAK
-92 LIENKHTLAYVI
+92 LIENKDTLAYVI
-104 SREMGKPLSEGLA
+104 SREMGKPLAEGYA

-143 PAGDATILVRRSPVG
+143 PPGDATILVRRSPVG

-188 VKPANLTPLTT
+188 VKPAALTPLTT

-221 TNAPGFSSTL
+221 TNSSGFSSTL

-250 ALMELAAK
+250 TLMELAAK

-272 LIVFDDADLDRAIE
+272 LIVFDDADLERAIE

-306 FVQEGIADAFIA
+306 FVQEGIADAFIE
-318 GFTAKMAAFKLGN
+318 GFTAKMAGFKLGN
-331 AMNKDVDLGPVI
+331 AMNKDATLGPVI
-343 DDRAVQRLTHLVND
+343 DDKAVKRLQHLVDD
-357 AVAKGATLL
+357 AVAKGATLR
-366 TGGKSPEREGHFFEA
+366 TGGKAPERAGHYFEP
-381 TVLVDVPADAEIAT
+381 TVLDNVPTNADIAS

-407 FKTQEEVIAQANDT
+407 FKTQAEVIEKANDT
-421 EFGLAAFVF
+421 EFGLAAFIF

-492 RRESF
+492 RRDTV

>member
-1 MVSTMSYF
+1 MSYF
-9 TPDADLLAASEK
+9 EPDADLLAASDK
-21 ALASVNTKHLLP
+21 ALKSINVGRLLP
-33 SSASF
+33 ASTTF
-38 DVKDPATEKVIGTL
+38 DVHDPATEEVIASL
-52 PDHTPEHA
+52 PDHTPEDA
-60 LLALTKAD
+60 LAALTKAD

-73 WAKKS
+73 WAKTS
-78 PRHRSDVLHAVYAK
+78 PRKRSDVLHAVYAK
-92 LIENKHTLAYVI
+92 LIANKDTLAYVI
-104 SREMGKPLSEGLA
+104 SREMGKPLAEGYA

-130 EEALRSQGLYRDS
+130 EEALRAQGLYRDS
-143 PAGDATILVRRSPVG
+143 PAGDATILVRRGPVG

-188 VKPANLTPLTT
+188 VKPAALTPLTT
-199 VVVLDL
+199 VIVLDL

-221 TNAPGFSSTL
+221 TNASGFSSTL

-250 ALMELAAK
+250 TLMELAAK

-272 LIVFDDADLDRAIE
+272 LLVFDDADLDRAVE

-306 FVQEGIADAFIA
+306 FIQEGIADAFIEK
-318 GFTAKMAAFKLGN
+318 FTAAMAGHKLGN
-331 AMNKDVDLGPVI
+331 AMNKETTLGPVI
-343 DDRAVQRLTHLVND
+343 DDRAVKRLQHLVDD

-366 TGGKSPEREGHFFEA
+366 TGGKSPDRPGHYFEP
-381 TVLVDVPADAEIAT
+381 TVLDNVPANADIAT

-407 FKTQEEVIAQANDT
+407 FKTQEEVIAKANDT

-430 TENLDRAI
+430 TQDLDRAI

-468 SGTGREGGAEGLE
+468 SGTGREGGAEGLD

-492 RRESF
+492 RRETH

>member
-1 MVSTMSYF
+1 
-9 TPDADLLAASEK
+9 
-21 ALASVNTKHLLP
+21 
-33 SSASF
+33 
-38 DVKDPATEKVIGTL
+38 
-52 PDHTPEHA
+52 
-60 LLALTKAD
+60 
-68 AAGKE
+68 
-73 WAKKS
+73 
-78 PRHRSDVLHAVYAK
+78 
-92 LIENKHTLAYVI
+92 
-104 SREMGKPLSEGLA
+104 
-117 EVQYSADYVRWFA
+117 
-130 EEALRSQGLYRDS
+130 
-143 PAGDATILVRRSPVG
+143 
-158 NAVLIAPW
+158 
-166 NFPMAMATRKIAPA
+166 MATRKIAPA

-188 VKPANLTPLTT
+188 VKPAALTPLTT

-221 TNAPGFSSTL
+221 TNSPGFSSTL

-250 ALMELAAK
+250 TLMALAAQ

-272 LIVFDDADLDRAIE
+272 LIVFDDADLDRAVE

-306 FVQEGIADAFIA
+306 FVQEGIADAFVEK
-318 GFTAKMAAFKLGN
+318 FTAAMAAHKLGN
-331 AMNKDVDLGPVI
+331 AMNKDVTLGPVI
-343 DDRAVQRLTHLVND
+343 DDRAVKRLQHLVDD
-357 AVAKGATLL
+357 AVAKGAKLL
-366 TGGKSPEREGHFFEA
+366 TGGKSPDRKGHYFEA
-381 TVLVDVPADAEIAT
+381 TVLDNVPANAEIMT

-407 FKTQEEVIAQANDT
+407 FTTQAEAIEKANDT

-430 TENLDRAI
+430 TQDLDRAI

-456 SNIAAPFGGVKA
+456 SNVAAPFGGVKA
-468 SGTGREGGAEGLE
+468 SGTGREGGAEGLD

-492 RRESF
+492 RRETE

>member
-1 MVSTMSYF
+1 MSYF
-9 TPDADLLAASEK
+9 EPDADLLAASDA
-21 ALASVNTKHLLP
+21 ALASINVGRLLP
-33 SSASF
+33 AATTF
-38 DVKDPATEKVIGTL
+38 DVHDPATEQVIASL
-52 PDHTPEHA
+52 PDHTPADA
-60 LLALTKAD
+60 LIALTKAD

-73 WAKKS
+73 WAKTS
-78 PRHRSDVLHAVYAK
+78 PRKRSDVLHAVYAK
-92 LIENKHTLAYVI
+92 LIENKDTLAYVI
-104 SREMGKPLSEGLA
+104 SREMGKPLAEGYA

-130 EEALRSQGLYRDS
+130 EEALRAQGLYRDS

-199 VVVLDL
+199 VIVLDL

-221 TNAPGFSSTL
+221 TDAPGFSSTL

-250 ALMELAAK
+250 TLMGLAAK

-272 LIVFDDADLDRAIE
+272 LLVFDDADLDRAVE

-306 FVQEGIADAFIA
+306 FIQSGIADAFVEK
-318 GFTAKMAAFKLGN
+318 FTAAMAAHKLGN
-331 AMNKDVDLGPVI
+331 AMNKETTLGPVI
-343 DDRAVQRLTHLVND
+343 DDRAVQRLQHLVDD

-366 TGGKSPEREGHFFEA
+366 TGGKSPDRPGHFFEP
-381 TVLVDVPADAEIAT
+381 TVLDNVPANADIAT
-395 TEIFGPVAAITR
+395 TEIFGPVAAISR
-407 FKTQEEVIAQANDT
+407 FDTQEEVIAKANDT

-430 TENLDRAI
+430 TQDLDRAI

-468 SGTGREGGAEGLE
+468 SGTGREGGAEGLD

-492 RRESF
+492 RRETH